1 VPGTLMRPAMQCRS
15 TLSGTTPEWWD
26 SMA

>member
-1 VPGTLMRPAMQCRS
+1 LMRPAMQCRS